1 MRAVVLLLFATC
13 CVIGLPS
20 RASAIPYVSV
30 MLRDIPHIQQETDFC
45 GEACAEMILK
55 KLGTQWT
62 QNDVFNASEVDP
74 TEGRG
79 CYSADLARAL
89 KRIGF
94 DTGQVFY
101 SIEASHS
108 TDELE
113 EQWRLL
119 HADLLQGRPSIV
131 CMHFDASPHT
141 TEHMRLI
148 TGYNATTDEVYFLD
162 PAITGR
168 AYQHMDRGL
177 FLSLWPL
184 KYDPEKWTL
193 VRFRLVAG
201 DLKTVPPSEGFT
213 NAEYAQHVLA
223 LKKKL
228 PDGFDLR
235 IEPPFVVVGNG
246 GTEDLKAN
254 CEGTVRWGVAHLK
267 KDFFQ
272 HDPDEI
278 LTIWLFKDDAS
289 YRTTAKRIFGSE
301 PTTPYGYYSAADN
314 ALVMNISTGGGTL
327 VHEIVHPFVRSNF
340 PSCPAWFNE
349 GLGSLFEQ
357 SDERNNHIV
366 GKTNWRLRGLQRAI
380 RDKEVRPFSDLTATS
395 DEEFY
400 TRDEG
405 TNYAQ
410 ARYLCYYLQERG
422 QLTHFYQDFVSNHK
436 DDPTGYKT
444 LTKTLGEADMLAF
457 QAKWEKFVMG
467 LHYP

>member
-1 MRAVVLLLFATC
+1 MRTAIPFLFASC
-13 CVIGLPS
+13 CLIGFPLTV
-20 RASAIPYVSV
+20 SAVPYVSI
-30 MLRDIPHIQQETDFC
+30 MLRDIPHIQQEDDFC

-62 QNDVFNASEVDP
+62 QNDVFNVSGVDP
-74 TEGRG
+74 SDGRG
-79 CYSADLARAL
+79 CYSADLERAL
-89 KRIGF
+89 PRIGF
-94 DTGQVFY
+94 YTGQVFY
-101 SIEASHS
+101 IIEASHS
-108 TDELE
+108 ADEVE

-119 HADLLQGRPSIV
+119 HADLLKGLPSIV
-131 CMHFDASPHT
+131 CMHFDDSPHT

-148 TGYNATTDEVYFLD
+148 TGYNARTDEVYFLD
-162 PAITGR
+162 PAITGNS
-168 AYQHMDRGL
+168 YQHMDRSL

-184 KYDPEKWTL
+184 KYDSAKWTL

-201 DLKTVPPSEGFT
+201 DLKLVPRWRGFT
-213 NAEYAQHVLA
+213 NADYAQHVLA

-235 IEPPFVVVGNG
+235 IEPPFVVVGNC

-254 CEGTVRWGVAHLK
+254 CERTVRWAVAQLK
-267 KDFFQ
+267 KEFFER
-272 HDPDEI
+272 DPKEI
-278 LTIWLFKDDAS
+278 LTIWLFKDDES

-301 PTTPYGYYSAADN
+301 PTTPYGYYSAADK

-340 PSCPAWFNE
+340 PNCPAWFNE

-357 SDERNNHIV
+357 SDERNGHIV
-366 GKTNWRLRGLQRAI
+366 GKTNWRLRGLQLAI
-380 RDKEVRPFSDLTATS
+380 RDKKVRTFRDLTATS
-395 DEEFY
+395 DGEFY

-410 ARYLCYYLQERG
+410 ARYLCYYLQEHG
-422 QLTHFYQDFVSNHK
+422 ELSKFYQNFVSNHNV
-436 DDPTGYKT
+436 DPTGYKT
-444 LTKTLGEADMLAF
+444 LVKILGETDMLAF

-467 LHYP
+467 LRYP